1 LADDASDP
9 VLNHLRHRHLFN
21 AADDPVKMIF
31 HPDFLTATNPVMSL
45 DYEQFV
51 RGCHM
56 GIFPSYYEPW
66 GYTPLECVA
75 LGVPTVTSD
84 LSGFGSYVQKHVWAR
99 ERRDSDRQGIHILQ
113 RRGNGFDDACDA
125 LVHHLF
131 TFSQLTRRQR
141 IEMRNRTERLGE
153 QFDWSTLVSHY
164 AEAHNLALE
173 RVGGRA
179 AGAGRR
185 PGGLMR
191 IGRTRVAPRVA
202 HRTWSLQRPRLD
214 ARTTFVPSDLV
225 ERRASSNQRPRRR
238 RGYRV

>member
-1 LADDASDP
+1 M
-9 VLNHLRHRHLFN
+9 FN
-21 AADDPVKMIF
+21 AADDPVKVIF
-31 HPDFLTATNPVMSL
+31 HPDFLTATNPVLSL

-99 ERRDSDRQGIHILQ
+99 ERRDADRQGIHILQ
-113 RRGNGFDDACDA
+113 RRGRSFDDACDA

-131 TFSQLTRRQR
+131 TFSQFTRRQR

-153 QFDWSTLVSHY
+153 QFDWSALADHY
-164 AEAHNLALE
+164 TEAHDLALE
-173 RVGGRA
+173 RVG
-179 AGAGRR
+179 
-185 PGGLMR
+185 
-191 IGRTRVAPRVA
+191 APR
-202 HRTWSLQRPRLD
+202 QGRLE
-214 ARTTFVPSDLV
+214 V
-225 ERRASSNQRPRRR
+225 RA
-238 RGYRV
+238 V